1 MSKAIIISSAGR
13 QKSEMVAKPAATL
26 DQHGQGTDTD
36 CFLGVKKSLKG
47 KRWIVRDTD
56 DRQALALAQ
65 RYGLPEVVGRVL
77 AGRGVGLDD
86 AEAFLRPTLRT
97 LLPDPSTL
105 KGMDTAAERLASAV
119 MEGETI
125 GIFGDYD
132 VDGATSSALLKR
144 FLKAVGG
151 RSQIYIPDRI
161 KEGYGPNTPA
171 LLKFKDDGISVVV
184 TVDCGTSAFEPL
196 GAAKDAGLEMIVVDH
211 HEAEAALPPATAIIN
226 PNRLDDD
233 SGQGQLA
240 AVGVVFLL
248 VVAINRTL
256 RGAGWYESRPEP
268 DLTGWLDLVAL
279 GTVCDV
285 VPLTGVNR
293 ALVSQGLKVM
303 GQRQNPGLKALAD
316 VAGIKEAPE
325 TYHAGFQLGPRINAG
340 GRIGSPDLGSRL
352 LGTDDA
358 GEAMEIAH
366 RLDELNQERKGIE
379 AAVQEAAVD
388 EAEKAGEDLG
398 PLVVAAGDGWHPGVI
413 GIVAGRLVDR
423 FNRPACVIAL
433 DGDTGTGSGRSVTG
447 VDLGAAIIAACQ
459 AGILIK
465 GGGHKMAA
473 GFTVEKAKLEDL
485 KAFLGERVATDIKE
499 GDIQPTMYLD
509 GAMKPKAA
517 DMNLLEILGQV
528 GPFGAGNPEP
538 RFVIPAAHLSYAA
551 VVGDRHVRGFV
562 TGDGGGRLAAISFNC
577 VDSPLGQALLNS
589 DGAPL
594 HLAGRLKVNTWQG
607 RSSAQLHIDDASP
620 AW

>member
-1 MSKAIIISSAGR
+1 
-13 QKSEMVAKPAATL
+13 MVAKATATL
-26 DQHGQGTDTD
+26 DQKDHRTDTD
-36 CFLGVKKSLKG
+36 CFLGVEKSLKG
-47 KRWIVRDTD
+47 KRWIKRDAD

-86 AEAFLRPTLRT
+86 AEAFLNPTLRT

-105 KGMDTAAERLASAV
+105 KGMDVAAERLGSAI
-119 MEGETI
+119 MEGEAI

-144 FLKAVGG
+144 FIAAVGG
-151 RSQIYIPDRI
+151 RTQVYIPDRI

-171 LLKFKDDGISVVV
+171 LIKFKDDGISVVV

-196 GAAKDAGLEMIVVDH
+196 EAAKDAGLEMIVVDH
-211 HEAEAALPPATAIIN
+211 HEAEATLPPATAIIN

-240 AVGVVFLL
+240 AVGVAFLL
-248 VVAINRTL
+248 VVAVNRAL
-256 RGAGWYESRPEP
+256 RSAGWYETRPEP

-285 VPLTGVNR
+285 VPLTGINR

-303 GQRQNPGLKALAD
+303 GQRRNTGLKALAD
-316 VAGIKEAPE
+316 VAGLKEAPE

-358 GEAMEIAH
+358 DEAMEIAH
-366 RLDELNQERKGIE
+366 RLDELNLERRGIE
-379 AAVQEAAVD
+379 AAVQEAAVE
-388 EAEKAGEDLG
+388 EAEKVGDDLG
-398 PLVVAAGDGWHPGVI
+398 PLVVCAGEGWHPGVI
-413 GIVAGRLVDR
+413 GIVAGRLKDR
-423 FNRPACVIAL
+423 FNRPACVIAF

-447 VDLGAAIIAACQ
+447 VDLGAAVIAACQ

-473 GFTVEKAKLEDL
+473 GFTVEKAKLEEL
-485 KAFLGERVATDIKE
+485 KAFLSDRVATDIKE
-499 GDIQPTMYLD
+499 GDIQPTLYLD

-517 DMNLLEILGQV
+517 DMNLLEILAQV

-538 RFVIPAAHLSYAA
+538 RFVIPAAQLSYAA
-551 VVGDRHVRGFV
+551 VVGERHVRGFV
-562 TGDGGGRLAAISFNC
+562 TGEGGGRLAAISFNC

-607 RSSAQLHIDDASP
+607 RSSAQLHIDDAAP

>member
-1 MSKAIIISSAGR
+1 
-13 QKSEMVAKPAATL
+13 MVAKATATL
-26 DQHGQGTDTD
+26 DQKDHRNDTD
-36 CFLGVKKSLKG
+36 CFLGVEKSLKG
-47 KRWIVRDTD
+47 KRWIKRDAD

-86 AEAFLRPTLRT
+86 AEAFLNPTLRT

-105 KGMDTAAERLASAV
+105 KGMDVAAERLGSAI
-119 MEGETI
+119 MEGEAI

-144 FLKAVGG
+144 FIAAVGG
-151 RSQIYIPDRI
+151 RTQVYIPDRI

-171 LLKFKDDGISVVV
+171 LIKFKDDGISVVV

-196 GAAKDAGLEMIVVDH
+196 EAAKDAGLEMIVVDH
-211 HEAEAALPPATAIIN
+211 HEAEATLPPATAIIN

-240 AVGVVFLL
+240 AVGVAFLL
-248 VVAINRTL
+248 VVAVNRAL
-256 RGAGWYESRPEP
+256 RSAGWYETRPEP

-285 VPLTGVNR
+285 VPLTGINR

-303 GQRQNPGLKALAD
+303 GQRRNTGLKALAD
-316 VAGIKEAPE
+316 VAGLKEAPE

-358 GEAMEIAH
+358 DEAMEIAH
-366 RLDELNQERKGIE
+366 RLDELNLERRGIE
-379 AAVQEAAVD
+379 AAVQEAAVE
-388 EAEKAGEDLG
+388 EAEKVGDDLG
-398 PLVVAAGDGWHPGVI
+398 PLVVCAGEGWHPGVI
-413 GIVAGRLVDR
+413 GIVAGRLKDR
-423 FNRPACVIAL
+423 FNRPACVIAF

-447 VDLGAAIIAACQ
+447 VDLGAAVIAACQ

-473 GFTVEKAKLEDL
+473 GFTVEKAKLEEL
-485 KAFLGERVATDIKE
+485 KAFLSDRVATDIKE
-499 GDIQPTMYLD
+499 GDIRPTLYLD

-517 DMNLLEILGQV
+517 DMNLLEILAQV

-538 RFVIPAAHLSYAA
+538 RFVIPAAQLSYAA
-551 VVGDRHVRGFV
+551 VVGERHVRGFV
-562 TGDGGGRLAAISFNC
+562 TGEGGGRLAAISFNC

-607 RSSAQLHIDDASP
+607 RSSAQLHIDDAAP

>member
-1 MSKAIIISSAGR
+1 MVVKAT
-13 QKSEMVAKPAATL
+13 ATL
-26 DQHGQGTDTD
+26 DQKDHRTDTD
-36 CFLGVKKSLKG
+36 CFLGVEKSLKG
-47 KRWIVRDTD
+47 KRWIKRDAD

-86 AEAFLRPTLRT
+86 AEAFLNPTLRT

-105 KGMDTAAERLASAV
+105 KGMDVAAERLGSAI
-119 MEGETI
+119 MEGEAI

-144 FLKAVGG
+144 FIAAVGG
-151 RSQIYIPDRI
+151 RTQVYIPDRI

-196 GAAKDAGLEMIVVDH
+196 EAAKDAGLEMIVVDH
-211 HEAEAALPPATAIIN
+211 HEAEATLPPATAIIN

-240 AVGVVFLL
+240 AVGVAFLL
-248 VVAINRTL
+248 VVAVNRAL
-256 RGAGWYESRPEP
+256 RSAGWYETRPEP

-285 VPLTGVNR
+285 VPLTGINR

-303 GQRQNPGLKALAD
+303 GQRRNTGLKALAD
-316 VAGIKEAPE
+316 VAGLKEAPE

-358 GEAMEIAH
+358 DEAMEIAH
-366 RLDELNQERKGIE
+366 RLDELNLERRGIE
-379 AAVQEAAVD
+379 AAVQEAAVE
-388 EAEKAGEDLG
+388 EAEKVGDDLG
-398 PLVVAAGDGWHPGVI
+398 PLVVCAGEGWHPGVI
-413 GIVAGRLVDR
+413 GIVAGRLKDR
-423 FNRPACVIAL
+423 FNRPACVIAF

-447 VDLGAAIIAACQ
+447 VDLGAAVIAACQ

-473 GFTVEKAKLEDL
+473 GFTVEKAKLEEL
-485 KAFLGERVATDIKE
+485 KAFLSDRVATDIKE
-499 GDIQPTMYLD
+499 GDIRPTLYLD

-517 DMNLLEILGQV
+517 DMNLLEILTQV

-538 RFVIPAAHLSYAA
+538 RFVFPAAQLSYAA
-551 VVGDRHVRGFV
+551 VVGERHVRGFV
-562 TGDGGGRLAAISFNC
+562 TGEGGGRLAAISFNC

-607 RSSAQLHIDDASP
+607 RSSAQLHIDDAAP

>member
-1 MSKAIIISSAGR
+1 
-13 QKSEMVAKPAATL
+13 MVAKATATL
-26 DQHGQGTDTD
+26 DQKDHRTDTD
-36 CFLGVKKSLKG
+36 CFLGVEKSLKG
-47 KRWIVRDTD
+47 KRWIKRDAD

-86 AEAFLRPTLRT
+86 AEAFLNPTLRT
-97 LLPDPSTL
+97 MLPDPSTL
-105 KGMDTAAERLASAV
+105 KGMDVAAERLGSAI
-119 MEGETI
+119 MEGEAI

-144 FLKAVGG
+144 FIADVGG
-151 RSQIYIPDRI
+151 RTQVYIPDRI

-171 LLKFKDDGISVVV
+171 LIKFKDDGISVVV

-196 GAAKDAGLEMIVVDH
+196 EAAKDAGLEMIVVDH
-211 HEAEAALPPATAIIN
+211 HEAEATLPPATAIIN

-240 AVGVVFLL
+240 AVGVAFLL
-248 VVAINRTL
+248 VVAVNRAL
-256 RGAGWYESRPEP
+256 RSAGWYETRPEP

-285 VPLTGVNR
+285 VPLTGINR

-303 GQRQNPGLKALAD
+303 GQRRNTGLKALAD
-316 VAGIKEAPE
+316 VAGLKEAPE

-358 GEAMEIAH
+358 DEAMEIAH
-366 RLDELNQERKGIE
+366 RLDELNLERRGIE
-379 AAVQEAAVD
+379 AAVQEAAVE
-388 EAEKAGEDLG
+388 EAEKVGDDLG
-398 PLVVAAGDGWHPGVI
+398 PLVVCAGEGWHPGVI
-413 GIVAGRLVDR
+413 GIVAGRLKDR
-423 FNRPACVIAL
+423 FNRPACVIAF

-447 VDLGAAIIAACQ
+447 VDLGAAVIAACQ

-473 GFTVEKAKLEDL
+473 GFTVEKAKLEEL
-485 KAFLGERVATDIKE
+485 KAFLSDRVATDIKE
-499 GDIQPTMYLD
+499 GDIRPTLYLD

-517 DMNLLEILGQV
+517 DMNLLEILAQV

-538 RFVIPAAHLSYAA
+538 RFVIPAAQLSYAA
-551 VVGDRHVRGFV
+551 VVGERHVRGFV
-562 TGDGGGRLAAISFNC
+562 TGEGGGRLAAISFNC

-607 RSSAQLHIDDASP
+607 RSSAQLHIDDAAP

>member
-1 MSKAIIISSAGR
+1 MVVKAT
-13 QKSEMVAKPAATL
+13 ATL
-26 DQHGQGTDTD
+26 DQKDHRTDTD
-36 CFLGVKKSLKG
+36 CFLGVEKSLKG
-47 KRWIVRDTD
+47 KRWIKRDAD

-86 AEAFLRPTLRT
+86 AEAFLNPTLRT

-105 KGMDTAAERLASAV
+105 KGMDVAAERLGSAI
-119 MEGETI
+119 MEGEAI

-144 FLKAVGG
+144 FIAAVGG
-151 RSQIYIPDRI
+151 RTQVYIPDRI

-171 LLKFKDDGISVVV
+171 LIKFKDDGISVVV

-196 GAAKDAGLEMIVVDH
+196 EAAKDAGLEMIVVDH
-211 HEAEAALPPATAIIN
+211 HEAEATLPPATAIIN

-240 AVGVVFLL
+240 AVGVAFLL
-248 VVAINRTL
+248 VVAVNRAL
-256 RGAGWYESRPEP
+256 RSAGWYETRPEP

-285 VPLTGVNR
+285 VPLTGINR

-303 GQRQNPGLKALAD
+303 GQRRNTGLKALAD
-316 VAGIKEAPE
+316 VAGLKEAPE

-358 GEAMEIAH
+358 DEAMEIAH
-366 RLDELNQERKGIE
+366 RLDELNLERRGIE
-379 AAVQEAAVD
+379 AAVQEAAVE
-388 EAEKAGEDLG
+388 EAEKVGDDLG
-398 PLVVAAGDGWHPGVI
+398 PLVVCAGEGWHPGVI
-413 GIVAGRLVDR
+413 GIVAGRLKDR
-423 FNRPACVIAL
+423 FNRPACVIAF

-447 VDLGAAIIAACQ
+447 VDLGAAVIAACQ

-473 GFTVEKAKLEDL
+473 GFTVEKAKLEEL
-485 KAFLGERVATDIKE
+485 KAFLSDRVATDIKE
-499 GDIQPTMYLD
+499 GDIRPTLYLD

-517 DMNLLEILGQV
+517 DMNLLEILAQV

-538 RFVIPAAHLSYAA
+538 RFVIPAAQLSYAA
-551 VVGDRHVRGFV
+551 VVGERHVRGFV
-562 TGDGGGRLAAISFNC
+562 TGEGGGRLAAISFNC

-607 RSSAQLHIDDASP
+607 RSSAQLHIDDAAP

>member
-1 MSKAIIISSAGR
+1 
-13 QKSEMVAKPAATL
+13 MVAKATATL
-26 DQHGQGTDTD
+26 DQKDHRTDTD
-36 CFLGVKKSLKG
+36 CFLGIEKSLKG
-47 KRWIVRDTD
+47 KRWIKRDAD

-86 AEAFLRPTLRT
+86 AEAFLNPTLRT

-105 KGMDTAAERLASAV
+105 KGMDVAAERLGSAI
-119 MEGETI
+119 MEGEAI

-144 FLKAVGG
+144 FIAAVGG
-151 RSQIYIPDRI
+151 RTQVYIPDRI

-171 LLKFKDDGISVVV
+171 LIKFKDDGISVVV

-196 GAAKDAGLEMIVVDH
+196 EAAKDAGLEMIVVDH
-211 HEAEAALPPATAIIN
+211 HEAEATLPPATAIIN

-240 AVGVVFLL
+240 AVGVAFLL
-248 VVAINRTL
+248 VVAVNRAL
-256 RGAGWYESRPEP
+256 RSAGWYETRPEP

-285 VPLTGVNR
+285 VPLTGINR

-303 GQRQNPGLKALAD
+303 GQRRNTGLKALAD
-316 VAGIKEAPE
+316 VAGLKEAPE

-358 GEAMEIAH
+358 DEAMEIAH
-366 RLDELNQERKGIE
+366 RLDELNLERRGIE
-379 AAVQEAAVD
+379 AAVQEAAVE
-388 EAEKAGEDLG
+388 EAEKVGDDLG
-398 PLVVAAGDGWHPGVI
+398 PLVVCAGEGWHPGVI
-413 GIVAGRLVDR
+413 GIVAGRLKDR
-423 FNRPACVIAL
+423 FNRPACVIAF

-447 VDLGAAIIAACQ
+447 VDLGAAVIAACQ

-473 GFTVEKAKLEDL
+473 GFTVEKAKLEEL
-485 KAFLGERVATDIKE
+485 KAFLSDRVATDIKE
-499 GDIQPTMYLD
+499 GDIRPTLYLD

-517 DMNLLEILGQV
+517 DMNLLEILAQV

-538 RFVIPAAHLSYAA
+538 RFVIPAAQLSYAA
-551 VVGDRHVRGFV
+551 VVGERHVRGFV
-562 TGDGGGRLAAISFNC
+562 TGEGGGRLAAISFNC

-607 RSSAQLHIDDASP
+607 RSSAQLHIDDAAP

>member
-1 MSKAIIISSAGR
+1 
-13 QKSEMVAKPAATL
+13 MVAKATATL
-26 DQHGQGTDTD
+26 DQKDHRTDTD
-36 CFLGVKKSLKG
+36 CFLGVEKSLKG
-47 KRWIVRDTD
+47 KRWIKRDAD

-86 AEAFLRPTLRT
+86 AEAFLNPTLRT

-105 KGMDTAAERLASAV
+105 KGMDVAAERLGSAI
-119 MEGETI
+119 MEGEAI

-144 FLKAVGG
+144 FIAAVGG
-151 RSQIYIPDRI
+151 RTQVYIPDRI

-171 LLKFKDDGISVVV
+171 LIKFKDDGISVVV

-196 GAAKDAGLEMIVVDH
+196 EAAKDAGLEMIVVDH
-211 HEAEAALPPATAIIN
+211 HEAEATLPPATAIIN

-240 AVGVVFLL
+240 AVGVAFLL
-248 VVAINRTL
+248 VVAVNRAL
-256 RGAGWYESRPEP
+256 RSAGWYETRPEP

-285 VPLTGVNR
+285 VPLTGINR

-303 GQRQNPGLKALAD
+303 GQRRNTGLKALAD
-316 VAGIKEAPE
+316 VAGLKEAPE

-358 GEAMEIAH
+358 DEAMEIAH
-366 RLDELNQERKGIE
+366 RLDELNLERRGIE
-379 AAVQEAAVD
+379 AVVQEAAV
-388 EAEKAGEDLG
+388 EETEKVGDDLG
-398 PLVVAAGDGWHPGVI
+398 PLVVCAGEGWHPGVI
-413 GIVAGRLVDR
+413 GIVAGRLKDR
-423 FNRPACVIAL
+423 FNRPACVIAF

-447 VDLGAAIIAACQ
+447 VDLGAAVIAACQ

-473 GFTVEKAKLEDL
+473 GFTVEKAKLEEL
-485 KAFLGERVATDIKE
+485 KAFLSDRVATDIKE
-499 GDIQPTMYLD
+499 GDIRPTLYLD

-517 DMNLLEILGQV
+517 DMNLLEILAQV

-538 RFVIPAAHLSYAA
+538 RFVIPAAQLSYAA
-551 VVGDRHVRGFV
+551 VVGERHVRGFV
-562 TGDGGGRLAAISFNC
+562 TGEGGGRLAAISFNC

-607 RSSAQLHIDDASP
+607 RSSAQLHIDDAAP

>member
-1 MSKAIIISSAGR
+1 
-13 QKSEMVAKPAATL
+13 MVAKTAAVS
-26 DQHGQGTDTD
+26 DQHRQD
-36 CFLGVKKSLKG
+36 CFLGVEKSLKG
-47 KRWIVRDTD
+47 KRWILRDAD

-65 RYGLPEVVGRVL
+65 RYELPEIVGRVL

-86 AEAFLRPTLRT
+86 AESFLNPTLRT

-105 KGMDTAAERLASAV
+105 QGMDIAAERLASAI
-119 MEGETI
+119 MQDETI

-144 FLKAVGG
+144 FIAAVGG
-151 RSQIYIPDRI
+151 RSQVYIPDRI

-171 LLKFKDDGISVVV
+171 LLKFKADGISVVV

-196 GAAKDAGLEMIVVDH
+196 GAAKDAGLEIIVVDH
-211 HEAEAALPPATAIIN
+211 HEPEETLPPATAVIN

-240 AVGVVFLL
+240 AVGVTFLL
-248 VVAINRTL
+248 VVAINRAL
-256 RGAGWYESRPEP
+256 RVAGWYESRREP
-268 DLTGWLDLVAL
+268 VLTGWLDLVAL

-303 GQRQNPGLKALAD
+303 GKRRNIGLKALAD

-340 GRIGSPDLGSRL
+340 GRIGAPDLGSRL
-352 LGTDDA
+352 LGTDDID
-358 GEAMEIAH
+358 EAMEIAH
-366 RLDELNQERKGIE
+366 RLDALNIERRGIE
-379 AAVQEAAVD
+379 AAVQEAAVTQV
-388 EAEKAGEDLG
+388 ESADLG
-398 PLVVAAGDGWHPGVI
+398 ALVVAASEGWHPGVI
-413 GIVAGRLVDR
+413 GIVAGRLVER
-423 FNRPACVIAL
+423 FNRPACVIAF
-433 DGDTGTGSGRSVTG
+433 DGDKGVGSGRSVSG
-447 VDLGAAIIAACQ
+447 VDLGAAMIAACQ

-473 GFTVEKAKLEDL
+473 GFTVEKGKLEDL
-485 KAFLGERVATDIKE
+485 KAFLSERVAADTLD
-499 GDIQPTMYLD
+499 GDVRPTLYLD
-509 GAMKPKAA
+509 GAMKAKAA
-517 DMNLLEILGQV
+517 DIQLLEILEQV
-528 GPFGAGNPEP
+528 GPFGAGNPAP
-538 RFVIPAAHLSYAA
+538 RFVIPAAHLSYAS

-607 RSSAQLHIDDASP
+607 RSSAQLHIEDAAP

>member
-1 MSKAIIISSAGR
+1 
-13 QKSEMVAKPAATL
+13 MVAKATATL
-26 DQHGQGTDTD
+26 DQKDHRTDTD
-36 CFLGVKKSLKG
+36 CFLGVEKSLKG
-47 KRWIVRDTD
+47 KRWIKRDAD

-86 AEAFLRPTLRT
+86 AEAFLNPTLRT

-105 KGMDTAAERLASAV
+105 KGMDVAAERLGSAI
-119 MEGETI
+119 MEGEAI

-144 FLKAVGG
+144 FIAAVGG
-151 RSQIYIPDRI
+151 RTQVYIPDRI

-171 LLKFKDDGISVVV
+171 LIKFKDDGISVVV

-196 GAAKDAGLEMIVVDH
+196 EAAKDAGLEMIVVDH
-211 HEAEAALPPATAIIN
+211 HEAEATLPPATAIIN

-240 AVGVVFLL
+240 AVGVAFLL
-248 VVAINRTL
+248 VVAVNRAL
-256 RGAGWYESRPEP
+256 RSAGWYETRPEP

-285 VPLTGVNR
+285 VPLTGINR

-303 GQRQNPGLKALAD
+303 GQRRNTGLKALAD
-316 VAGIKEAPE
+316 VAGLKEAPE

-358 GEAMEIAH
+358 DEAMEIAH
-366 RLDELNQERKGIE
+366 RLDELNLERRGIE
-379 AAVQEAAVD
+379 AAVQEAAVE
-388 EAEKAGEDLG
+388 EAEKVGDDLG
-398 PLVVAAGDGWHPGVI
+398 PLVVCAGEGWHPGVI
-413 GIVAGRLVDR
+413 GIVAGRLKDR
-423 FNRPACVIAL
+423 FNRPACVIAF

-447 VDLGAAIIAACQ
+447 VDLGAAVIAACQ

-473 GFTVEKAKLEDL
+473 GFTVEKAKLEEL
-485 KAFLGERVATDIKE
+485 KAFLSDRVATDIKE
-499 GDIQPTMYLD
+499 GDIRPTLYLD

-517 DMNLLEILGQV
+517 DMNLLEILAQV

-538 RFVIPAAHLSYAA
+538 RFVILAAQLSYAA
-551 VVGDRHVRGFV
+551 VVGERHVRGFV
-562 TGDGGGRLAAISFNC
+562 TGEGGGRLAAISFNC

-607 RSSAQLHIDDASP
+607 RSSAQLHIDDAAP
-620 AW
+620 TW

>member
-1 MSKAIIISSAGR
+1 
-13 QKSEMVAKPAATL
+13 MVAKATATL
-26 DQHGQGTDTD
+26 DQKDHRTDTD
-36 CFLGVKKSLKG
+36 CFLGVEKSLKG
-47 KRWIVRDTD
+47 KRWIKRDAD

-86 AEAFLRPTLRT
+86 AEAFLNPTLRT

-105 KGMDTAAERLASAV
+105 KGMDVAAERLGSAI
-119 MEGETI
+119 MEGEAI

-144 FLKAVGG
+144 FIAAVGG
-151 RSQIYIPDRI
+151 RTQVYIPDRI

-171 LLKFKDDGISVVV
+171 LIKFKDDGISVVV

-196 GAAKDAGLEMIVVDH
+196 EAAKDAGLEMIVVDH
-211 HEAEAALPPATAIIN
+211 HEAEATLPPATAIIN

-240 AVGVVFLL
+240 AVGVAFLL
-248 VVAINRTL
+248 VVAVNRAL
-256 RGAGWYESRPEP
+256 RSAGWYETRPEP

-285 VPLTGVNR
+285 VPLTGINR

-303 GQRQNPGLKALAD
+303 GQRRNTGLKALAD
-316 VAGIKEAPE
+316 VAGLKEAPE

-358 GEAMEIAH
+358 DEAMEIAH
-366 RLDELNQERKGIE
+366 RLDELNLERRGIE
-379 AAVQEAAVD
+379 AAVQEAAVE
-388 EAEKAGEDLG
+388 EAEKVGDDLG
-398 PLVVAAGDGWHPGVI
+398 PLVVCAGEGWHPGVI
-413 GIVAGRLVDR
+413 GIVAGRLKDR
-423 FNRPACVIAL
+423 FNRPACVIAF

-447 VDLGAAIIAACQ
+447 VDLGAAVIAACQ

-473 GFTVEKAKLEDL
+473 GFTVEKAKLEEL
-485 KAFLGERVATDIKE
+485 KAFLSDRVATDIKE
-499 GDIQPTMYLD
+499 GDIRPTLYLD

-517 DMNLLEILGQV
+517 DMNLLEILAQV

-538 RFVIPAAHLSYAA
+538 RFVIPAAQLSYAA
-551 VVGDRHVRGFV
+551 VVGERHVRGFV
-562 TGDGGGRLAAISFNC
+562 TGEGGGRLAAISFNC

-607 RSSAQLHIDDASP
+607 RSSAQLHIDDAAP

>member
-1 MSKAIIISSAGR
+1 
-13 QKSEMVAKPAATL
+13 MVAKATATL
-26 DQHGQGTDTD
+26 YQKDHRTDTD
-36 CFLGVKKSLKG
+36 CFLGVEKSLKG
-47 KRWIVRDTD
+47 KRWIKRDAD

-86 AEAFLRPTLRT
+86 AEAFLNPTLRT

-105 KGMDTAAERLASAV
+105 KGMDVAAERLGSAI
-119 MEGETI
+119 MEGEAI

-144 FLKAVGG
+144 FIAAVGG
-151 RSQIYIPDRI
+151 RTQVYIPDRI

-171 LLKFKDDGISVVV
+171 LIKFKDDGISVVV

-196 GAAKDAGLEMIVVDH
+196 EAAKDAGLEMIVVDH
-211 HEAEAALPPATAIIN
+211 HEAEATLPPATAIIN

-240 AVGVVFLL
+240 AVGVAFLL
-248 VVAINRTL
+248 VVAVNRAL
-256 RGAGWYESRPEP
+256 RSAGWYETRPEP

-285 VPLTGVNR
+285 VPLTGINR

-303 GQRQNPGLKALAD
+303 GQRRNTGLKALAD
-316 VAGIKEAPE
+316 VAGLKEAPE

-358 GEAMEIAH
+358 DEAMEIAH
-366 RLDELNQERKGIE
+366 RLDELNLERRGIE
-379 AAVQEAAVD
+379 AAVQEAAVE
-388 EAEKAGEDLG
+388 EAEKVGDDLG
-398 PLVVAAGDGWHPGVI
+398 PLVVCAGEGWHPGVI
-413 GIVAGRLVDR
+413 GIVAGRLKDR
-423 FNRPACVIAL
+423 FNRPACVIAF

-447 VDLGAAIIAACQ
+447 VDLGAAVIAACQ

-473 GFTVEKAKLEDL
+473 GFTVEKAKLEEL
-485 KAFLGERVATDIKE
+485 KAFLSDRVATDIKE
-499 GDIQPTMYLD
+499 GDIRPTLYLD

-517 DMNLLEILGQV
+517 DMNLLEILAQV

-538 RFVIPAAHLSYAA
+538 RFVIPAAQLSYAA
-551 VVGDRHVRGFV
+551 VVGERHVRGFV
-562 TGDGGGRLAAISFNC
+562 TGEGGGRLAAISFNC

-607 RSSAQLHIDDASP
+607 RSSAQLHIDDAAP

>member
-1 MSKAIIISSAGR
+1 
-13 QKSEMVAKPAATL
+13 MVAKSTATL
-26 DQHGQGTDTD
+26 DQKDHRTDTD
-36 CFLGVKKSLKG
+36 CFLGVEKSLKG
-47 KRWIVRDTD
+47 KRWIKRDAD

-86 AEAFLRPTLRT
+86 AEAFLNPTLRT

-105 KGMDTAAERLASAV
+105 KGMDVAAERLGSAI
-119 MEGETI
+119 MEGEAI

-144 FLKAVGG
+144 FIAAVGG
-151 RSQIYIPDRI
+151 RTQVYIPDRI

-171 LLKFKDDGISVVV
+171 LIKFKDDGISVVV

-196 GAAKDAGLEMIVVDH
+196 EAAKDAGLEMIVVDH
-211 HEAEAALPPATAIIN
+211 HEAEATLPPATAIIN

-240 AVGVVFLL
+240 AVGVAFLL
-248 VVAINRTL
+248 VVAVNRAL
-256 RGAGWYESRPEP
+256 RSAGWYETRPEP

-285 VPLTGVNR
+285 VPLTGINR

-303 GQRQNPGLKALAD
+303 GQRRNTGLKALAD
-316 VAGIKEAPE
+316 VAGLKEAPE

-358 GEAMEIAH
+358 DEAMEIAH
-366 RLDELNQERKGIE
+366 RLDELNLERRGIE
-379 AAVQEAAVD
+379 AAVQEAAVE
-388 EAEKAGEDLG
+388 EAEKVGDDLG
-398 PLVVAAGDGWHPGVI
+398 PLVVCAGEGWHPGVI
-413 GIVAGRLVDR
+413 GIVAGRLKDR
-423 FNRPACVIAL
+423 FNRPACVIAF

-447 VDLGAAIIAACQ
+447 VDLGAAVIAACQ

-473 GFTVEKAKLEDL
+473 GFTVEKAKLEEL
-485 KAFLGERVATDIKE
+485 KAFLSDRVATDIKE
-499 GDIQPTMYLD
+499 GDIRPTLYLD

-517 DMNLLEILGQV
+517 DMNLLEILTQV

-538 RFVIPAAHLSYAA
+538 RFVFPAAQLSYAA
-551 VVGDRHVRGFV
+551 VVGERHVRGFV
-562 TGDGGGRLAAISFNC
+562 TGEGGGRLAAISFNC

-607 RSSAQLHIDDASP
+607 RSSAQLHIDDAAP

>member
-1 MSKAIIISSAGR
+1 
-13 QKSEMVAKPAATL
+13 
-26 DQHGQGTDTD
+26 
-36 CFLGVKKSLKG
+36 
-47 KRWIVRDTD
+47 
-56 DRQALALAQ
+56 
-65 RYGLPEVVGRVL
+65 
-77 AGRGVGLDD
+77 
-86 AEAFLRPTLRT
+86 
-97 LLPDPSTL
+97 
-105 KGMDTAAERLASAV
+105 
-119 MEGETI
+119 
-125 GIFGDYD
+125 GDYD

-144 FLKAVGG
+144 FIAAVGG
-151 RSQIYIPDRI
+151 RTQVYIPDRI

-171 LLKFKDDGISVVV
+171 LIKFKDDGISVVV

-196 GAAKDAGLEMIVVDH
+196 EAAKDAGLEMIVVDH
-211 HEAEAALPPATAIIN
+211 HEAEATLPPATAIIN

-240 AVGVVFLL
+240 AVGVAFLL
-248 VVAINRTL
+248 VVAVNRAL
-256 RGAGWYESRPEP
+256 RSAGWYETRPEP

-285 VPLTGVNR
+285 VPLTGINR

-303 GQRQNPGLKALAD
+303 GQRRNTGLKALAD
-316 VAGIKEAPE
+316 VAGLKEAPE

-358 GEAMEIAH
+358 DEAMEIAH
-366 RLDELNQERKGIE
+366 RLDELNLERRGIE
-379 AAVQEAAVD
+379 AAVQEAAVE
-388 EAEKAGEDLG
+388 EAEKVGDDLG
-398 PLVVAAGDGWHPGVI
+398 PLVVCAGEGWHPGVI
-413 GIVAGRLVDR
+413 GIVAGRLKDR
-423 FNRPACVIAL
+423 FNRPACVIAF

-447 VDLGAAIIAACQ
+447 VDLGAAVIAACQ

-473 GFTVEKAKLEDL
+473 GFTVEKAKLEEL
-485 KAFLGERVATDIKE
+485 KAFLSDRVATDIKE
-499 GDIQPTMYLD
+499 GDIQPTLYLD

-517 DMNLLEILGQV
+517 DMNLLEILAQV

-538 RFVIPAAHLSYAA
+538 RFVIPAAQLSYAA
-551 VVGDRHVRGFV
+551 VVGERHVRGFV
-562 TGDGGGRLAAISFNC
+562 TGEGGGRLAAISFNC

-607 RSSAQLHIDDASP
+607 RSSAQLHIDDAAP